1 MNNSNDRQS
10 TTAFLSLS
18 GPQLPVDLE
27 FNPHHL
33 PDIFRKHHLPLGRCF
48 GSKSAYREANTK
60 CEFVPNAN
68 VISKRDGKVWW
79 GDLDLVRDSAVLEKI
94 ARLLRCRLYVL
105 GEHDGRFDKAARP
118 HLELIRDAVWHTGGA
133 SHVPGAR
140 LFLQRSGLSRAEAS
154 VLLKLS
160 SGRLDRRQPPEISLE
175 IGRRLRRFEDAFRP
189 IGLNAGHAKWGS
201 WWKQPHNKLT
211 GRSPLQVLNSG
222 GTLDLGTIAKPTVG
236 LMLFAIGYGVMESL

>member
-105 GEHDGRFDKAARP
+105 GEHDGRFDKAAPSFGINQGCSMAHR
-118 HLELIRDAVWHTGGA
+118 
-133 SHVPGAR
+133 
-140 LFLQRSGLSRAEAS
+140 RSISRSRCPTILATFWA
-154 VLLKLS
+154 
-160 SGRLDRRQPPEISLE
+160 QPC
-175 IGRRLRRFEDAFRP
+175 
-189 IGLNAGHAKWGS
+189 
-201 WWKQPHNKLT
+201 
-211 GRSPLQVLNSG
+211 
-222 GTLDLGTIAKPTVG
+222 
-236 LMLFAIGYGVMESL
+236 